1 MQHITPGQLDELL
14 GTDGYSLKNIEETN
28 IKHPIDNYNL
38 LKRTARTWRK
48 IKDTVDS
55 DQVKNQVGRE
65 HWTLIFT
72 QSLFRYFGY
81 FY

>member
-1 MQHITPGQLDELL
+1 MEKLLQHITSEKLDELL

-55 DQVKNQVGRE
+55 DKVNFQTFKYLKETR
-65 HWTLIFT
+65 
-72 QSLFRYFGY
+72 
-81 FY
+81 